1 MERKSIIIIG
11 GGLAGLS
18 AGVYARM
25 NGYDVHIFEHAAIP
39 GGVCTS
45 WKTGSYMID
54 GCIHWLVGRKPG
66 LSVYQ
71 AYKELGIVDATR
83 FLPVKTYINF
93 IDEKTGGRF
102 ELTSDYETVRRRL
115 MELAPEDRDT
125 IEEFLHASLVMS
137 ELQVPTGSAP
147 KTKGMIKQL
156 MDLWQKGKMLKYFL
170 QYHASLKDFTR
181 RIKNPWVRNII
192 MNLFLP
198 DMTTLFSLVMLGYLF
213 QDQLGMVEGGSL
225 RFALPI
231 EKRFKKLGGKI
242 TYNATVEKILVNRDT
257 AEGVRLADGSEH
269 RADIVIS
276 AADLHATLE
285 DMLDGRYMNKR
296 FEQMFHTW
304 QMFTPLMLVSFGVK
318 GELKPYPPVN
328 VFFLKEPLTIAGSTA
343 DRLLV
348 RDYTYDKVMNP
359 GDKTVIQVE
368 VETEYDYW
376 MDLRNKSEEAYTRE
390 KDVVAH
396 RVLDRL
402 EAFYPGITAK
412 VEVTDVATPYTFLRY
427 TRNYRGAFEGWLM
440 TGETIKHPVPKTIE
454 GLKNFYL
461 AGQWVEP
468 GGGVPTAVASGRRI
482 IKKICSDDKKEFVT
496 TPGQHAHHP

>member
-45 WKTGSYMID
+45 WKTGGYMID

-93 IDEKTGGRF
+93 MDERTGGRF
-102 ELTSDYETVRRRL
+102 ELTSDEEAVRRRL
-115 MELAPEDRDT
+115 VELAPEDSGT
-125 IEEFLHASLVMS
+125 IQEFLHACMVMS
-137 ELQVPTGSAP
+137 ELQVPTGSSP
-147 KTKGMIKQL
+147 KTRSMIQKITG
-156 MDLWQKGKMLKYFL
+156 LWQKGKLLRYFL
-170 QYHASLKDFTR
+170 HYHESLRDYAQK
-181 RIKNPWVRNII
+181 IKNPWVRNII

-198 DMTTLFSLVMLGYLF
+198 DMTTMFSIMMLGYLF
-213 QDQLGMVEGGSL
+213 TDQLGMVEGGSL

-231 EKRFKKLGGKI
+231 EKRLKKLGGRI
-242 TYNATVEKILVNRDT
+242 TYNATVEKVLVSGNT
-257 AEGVRLADGSEH
+257 AGGVRLAGGSEH

-285 DMLDGRYMNKR
+285 DMLDGKYTNKR
-296 FEQMFHTW
+296 FESMFKSW
-304 QMFTPLMLVSFGVK
+304 EMFTPLMLVSFGVR
-318 GELKPYPPVN
+318 GALKSHPPVN
-328 VFFLKEPLTIAGSTA
+328 VLFLKEPLSVGNSAI
-343 DRLLV
+343 DRLMV
-348 RDYTYDKVMNP
+348 RDYSYDKVMNP
-359 GDKTVIQVE
+359 GDKTVIQAE
-368 VETEYDYW
+368 IETEYDYW
-376 MDLRNKSEEAYTRE
+376 IDLRTRSEEAYSRE
-390 KDVVAH
+390 KDAVAR
-396 RVLDRL
+396 RVLERI

-496 TPGQHAHHP
+496 TPGQHAQHP